1 MAPAPHPDKPE
12 PVSVS
17 IEVLLRHFC
26 PNRSLTI
33 LDLGCGKGGLVMSL
47 LAEGHDAYGCD
58 IADSAASDFRPSPDA
73 DRLRAI
79 ETHPYRLPFIDGQFD
94 CVISTQVLEHVMDL
108 ESTFREIHRVLK
120 PGGISLH
127 TFPGRHVPVEPHVF
141 VPFATVIRNHIWLYL
156 WAALG
161 VRNRFQAGKTAAEV
175 ARLNYAYLHAHTNY
189 PPKSQILDKACCF
202 SEAAFRE
209 DVFFL
214 PGPEERKHRS
224 MKKRLFVRLGGDRLR
239 TWFHGTFVMRALYL
253 RK

>member
-1 MAPAPHPDKPE
+1 M
-12 PVSVS
+12 S
-17 IEVLLRHFC
+17 IEVLLSHFC
-26 PNRSLTI
+26 ADHRLKI
-33 LDLGCGKGGLVMSL
+33 LDLGCGKGDLVASL
-47 LAEGHDAYGCD
+47 LARGHDAYGCD
-58 IADSAASDFRPSPDA
+58 IADSTASDFKSSA
-73 DRLRAI
+73 ETDRLRAI
-79 ETHPYRLPFIDGQFD
+79 ALDPYRLPFDDGQFD
-94 CVISTQVLEHVMDL
+94 CVVSTQVLEHVLDL
-108 ESTFREIHRVLK
+108 ESTFREIHRLLK

-202 SEAAFRE
+202 SEATFRE

-224 MKKRLFVRLGGDRLR
+224 MKKRLFVRLGGNRLR